1 MFGEPIDIVNL
12 DIPFIKI
19 RAMDVDA
26 PPDSGFK
33 NLKELEI
40 NEGHFP
46 KNQICTLKSYRV
58 TR

>member
-1 MFGEPIDIVNL
+1 MFGLPIDIVNL

-19 RAMDVDA
+19 QAMDVDA

-40 NEGHFP
+40 NE
-46 KNQICTLKSYRV
+46 
-58 TR
+58 